1 MFETAQLIQFAQWSG
16 IVTLV
21 CGAIAILAFFLKWGI
36 RFRFV
41 GITGFMAVLTGGIF
55 ALSLGLYTRP
65 SIPNAVRYSTVFDTG
80 AAQVVI
86 AVAPEINETQLTATL
101 QQAAADLFSPGRL
114 SQGSDQ
120 MLIRV
125 RTVLHPKPGVS
136 QLVYLGEVQR
146 SLAIREDDH
155 ATIKIYND
163 RLALLPK
170 PAA

>member
-1 MFETAQLIQFAQWSG
+1 
-16 IVTLV
+16 
-21 CGAIAILAFFLKWGI
+21 
-36 RFRFV
+36 
-41 GITGFMAVLTGGIF
+41 
-55 ALSLGLYTRP
+55 
-65 SIPNAVRYSTVFDTG
+65 VRYSTVFDTG